1 VIYHSLTNLPLIW
14 RQSSTL
20 GCGSGLAGEGI
31 EIMATERRK
40 GERVTFERGIAAH
53 MMGIDGTWRRDCSM
67 EDISETGAKLTVE
80 GSVEGLH
87 LKEFF
92 LLLSSTGLA
101 YRRCE
106 LAWVNGD
113 QIGVNF
119 LKPADKKK
127 KAARRASPAAAEV

>member
-1 VIYHSLTNLPLIW
+1 MV
-14 RQSSTL
+14 
-20 GCGSGLAGEGI
+20 A
-31 EIMATERRK
+31 ERRK
-40 GERVTFERGIAAH
+40 GERVTFERGIAAQ
-53 MMGIDGTWRRDCSM
+53 MMGIDGTWRRECTM
-67 EDISETGAKLTVE
+67 EDISETGAKLTVD

-113 QIGVNF
+113 QLRGNF
-119 LKPADKKK
+119 LKPPDQKK
-127 KAARRASPAAAEV
+127 KAARRTPAEA

>member
-1 VIYHSLTNLPLIW
+1 
-14 RQSSTL
+14 
-20 GCGSGLAGEGI
+20 
-31 EIMATERRK
+31 MDERRK
-40 GERVTFERGIAAH
+40 DGRVVFARGYRAFIMA
-53 MMGIDGTWRRDCSM
+53 IDGTWRRECTM
-67 EDISETGAKLTVE
+67 EDVSEAGAKLTVE

-106 LAWVNGD
+106 LAWVNGN

-119 LKPADKKK
+119 LKPGDQKR
-127 KAARRASPAAAEV
+127 KAARSVASEA